1 MLTDYFLF
9 TEEELKK
16 AKSRQPL
23 PCKCESCGKTFH
35 KPKNQILSIIKRKRN
50 EHIYCSRSC
59 KCSKTLH
66 SDTIYCNVKCDQ
78 CGKEIM
84 RTEAWIKKV
93 KHNFCSRSCAAK
105 YQNAH
110 KTSGYR
116 RSKLEMYLEA
126 KLAELYLDLEIL
138 YNDRQ
143 TLGNGLELDI
153 YIPSRKLAFELN
165 GPFHYIAAFGQ
176 GKLDK
181 IQNNDSLKLQK
192 CLELDIDLCV
202 IDVSQQ
208 KYFTEKSS
216 QKYLDIIKQFL
227 K

>member
-1 MLTDYFLF
+1 MLSEYYLF
-9 TEEELKK
+9 SEDEFNN
-16 AKSRQPL
+16 AKSRQLL
-23 PCKCESCGKTFH
+23 PCKCVTCGKKFYRQKH
-35 KPKNQILSIIKRKRN
+35 WFFRYIKRGQTV
-50 EHIYCSRSC
+50 IYCSLKCTMTMKSRLAPKTTISC
-59 KCSKTLH
+59 E
-66 SDTIYCNVKCDQ
+66 Q
-78 CGKEIM
+78 CGKEFDRNISQ
-84 RTEAWIKKV
+84 IKKT

-105 YQNAH
+105 YYNAH
-110 KTSGYR
+110 KTTGYR

>member
-1 MLTDYFLF
+1 
-9 TEEELKK
+9 
-16 AKSRQPL
+16 
-23 PCKCESCGKTFH
+23 
-35 KPKNQILSIIKRKRN
+35 
-50 EHIYCSRSC
+50 
-59 KCSKTLH
+59 
-66 SDTIYCNVKCDQ
+66 
-78 CGKEIM
+78 M

-153 YIPSRKLAFELN
+153 YIPSLKLAFELN
-165 GPFHYIAAFGQ
+165 GPFHYIPAFGKE
-176 GKLDK
+176 KLDK
-181 IQNNDSLKLQK
+181 IQNNDYLKLQK
-192 CLELDIDLCV
+192 CQELGINVCV
-202 IDVSQQ
+202 IDVS
-208 KYFTEKSS
+208 KEKPFTEKRG
-216 QKYLDIIKQFL
+216 QKFLDIIKQFL
-227 K
+227 I